1 MKRFP
6 KVVSSFIFGVSVVGC
21 GGGGGGSTTQPTS
34 QVVVQPVVTVQSSS
48 ISSIVTA
55 VQPNTYAALSEEA
68 FAFDLLNAERS
79 RCGFGTLK
87 ANTQLNA
94 AAKAHADYQLINNL
108 DSHFEDA
115 SLYPNGFTGADPNAR
130 VLFQGYTNADRVGD
144 LYSRRINSSTKVG
157 HGLRGVRNL
166 LAAPYHLSSVVSL
179 YRDVGISVR
188 SNTDVASSNPAVVFQ
203 TNLAY
208 KNAEGPQLQAG
219 DEVITYPCEGSSGL
233 NRQMAAET
241 PNPVPGRNLATSPLG
256 PSIYVQL
263 REGNVLTITR
273 ATMTQKSSGAVILLR
288 TPVTSTN
295 DVHGI
300 YKSHQ
305 GMLTAD
311 APVAV
316 NSEFNVLIEGTN
328 NGVAFTPK
336 SFMFTTGSGG

>member
-87 ANTQLNA
+87 ANNQLNA

-108 DSHFEDA
+108 NSHFENA

-130 VLFQGYTNADRVGD
+130 VLLQGYTDAGLVGD
-144 LYSRRINSSTKVG
+144 EITRLNGISSKTGWGSR
-157 HGLRGVRNL
+157 GLRYL
-166 LAAPYHLSSVVSL
+166 LAAPYHLSGLVSL

-203 TNLAY
+203 A
-208 KNAEGPQLQAG
+208 AAG
-219 DEVITYPCEGSSGL
+219 APCSTVLSRRRPESARPTTDASSAS
-233 NRQMAAET
+233 R
-241 PNPVPGRNLATSPLG
+241 PPHD
-256 PSIYVQL
+256 
-263 REGNVLTITR
+263 
-273 ATMTQKSSGAVILLR
+273 
-288 TPVTSTN
+288 TN
-295 DVHGI
+295 DPHL
-300 YKSHQ
+300 K
-305 GMLTAD
+305 
-311 APVAV
+311 PE
-316 NSEFNVLIEGTN
+316 SERS
-328 NGVAFTPK
+328 TP
-336 SFMFTTGSGG
+336 

>member
-6 KVVSSFIFGVSVVGC
+6 KVVSSFIFGVSVVAC
-21 GGGGGGSTTQPTS
+21 GGGGGSTTQPTS
-34 QVVVQPVVTVQSSS
+34 QVVVQPVVTVQL
-48 ISSIVTA
+48 SSIVTA
-55 VQPNTYAALSEEA
+55 VQTNTYTALSEEA

-87 ANTQLNA
+87 ANSQLNA

-115 SLYPNGFTGADPNAR
+115 SLYPNGFTGVNSAAR
-130 VLFQGYTNADRVGD
+130 VLFQGYTEAGSVADEYAYAQGLTSKTGVGAKG
-144 LYSRRINSSTKVG
+144 I
-157 HGLRGVRNL
+157 RGL
-166 LAAPYHLSSVVSL
+166 LAAPYHLVGMTGGF
-179 YRDVGISVR
+179 RDVGIAVR
-188 SNTDVASSNPAVVFQ
+188 SSTDVAASNPAVFLH
-203 TNLAY
+203 TNLAF
-208 KNAEGPQLQAG
+208 KTSEGAQLQAG
-219 DEVITYPCEGSSGL
+219 DEVKTYPCDGSTGL
-233 NRQMAAET
+233 DRRLTSEA